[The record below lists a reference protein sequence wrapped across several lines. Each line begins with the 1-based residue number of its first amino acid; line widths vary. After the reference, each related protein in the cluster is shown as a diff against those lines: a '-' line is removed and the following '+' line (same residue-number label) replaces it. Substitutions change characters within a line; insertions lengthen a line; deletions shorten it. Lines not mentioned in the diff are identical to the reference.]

1 VSGRTLSDSRRRWL
15 LGAVVL
21 FLIAIAAIANAGQ
34 SEPARKT
41 NTQTSQPPK
50 NTTTRSEPGGQ
61 EGPEGLPRPSG
72 AGGSPGAPLAVAR
85 AFAAAWI
92 NRPTSASGVAR
103 ERSTLLALSRGELA
117 TRINFAFIQQA
128 RSDVQSGSRGSV
140 LAARIVAR
148 PTGAVVE
155 LLVTTREQ
163 LTEHEAPRE
172 PPHYS
177 LYLAR
182 LEQQGGRGYLL
193 SDWQPQ

>member
-1 VSGRTLSDSRRRWL
+1 VSRRRLSGGRRGWL

-34 SEPARKT
+34 SEPAPKT
-41 NTQTSQPPK
+41 NTQTGQPAE
-50 NTTTRSEPGGQ
+50 NTTTRSEPNGE
-61 EGPEGLPRPSG
+61 EGPEGLPRPSD
-72 AGGSPGAPLAVAR
+72 AGGSPGSPLAVAR

-92 NRPTSASGVAR
+92 TRPTSASGVTR

-117 TRINFAFIQQA
+117 TRINFAFIQQT
-128 RSDVQSGSRGSV
+128 RSDGESGSRGTV
-140 LAARIVAR
+140 LSERIVDRPAR
-148 PTGAVVE
+148 GIVE
-155 LLVTTREQ
+155 VLVTTREQ
-163 LTEHEAPRE
+163 LTEHGAPSE

-182 LEQQGGRGYLL
+182 LKRQGGRGYLL